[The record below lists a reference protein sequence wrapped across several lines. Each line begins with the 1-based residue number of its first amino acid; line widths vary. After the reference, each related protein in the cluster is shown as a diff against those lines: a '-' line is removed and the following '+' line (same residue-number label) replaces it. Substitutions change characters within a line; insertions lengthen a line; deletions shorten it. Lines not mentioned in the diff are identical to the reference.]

1 MEKSLE
7 FRPGYEGYLFAL
19 VTALILCLLEADT
32 PTKERNSK
40 QGTVKTYGLNSVN
53 MFFILLTKVIAVY
66 LRFLEIQVGKLSL
79 ERSFLGL
86 SMS

>member
-7 FRPGYEGYLFAL
+7 FRPEYEGYLFTF
-19 VTALILCLLEADT
+19 VTALVLCLLEADT
-32 PTKERNSK
+32 LTKEQNSK
-40 QGTVKTYGLNSVN
+40 QGTVRTYGLNSVN
-53 MFFILLTKVIAVY
+53 MFFILLIKLVAVHV
-66 LRFLEIQVGKLSL
+66 RFPKIQVGKLSL